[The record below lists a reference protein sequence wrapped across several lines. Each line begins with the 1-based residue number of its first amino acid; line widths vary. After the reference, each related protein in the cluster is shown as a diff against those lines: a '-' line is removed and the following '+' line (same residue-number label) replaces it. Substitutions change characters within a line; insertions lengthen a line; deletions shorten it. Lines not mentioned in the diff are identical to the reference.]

1 MTEDEKENWESVNFR
16 MHDEGF
22 HYCFESYSNWKE
34 IEDEKFHKLREQYL
48 KSAEELEEYVKS
60 KLR

>member
-1 MTEDEKENWESVNFR
+1 MTEDEKENWERLNYR
-16 MHDEGF
+16 MGEEGF